1 MAEVVVG
8 RARRFRPQLSLAP
21 LRSRGYRLLFAAE
34 STSVFGDAFH
44 AVAVPWLVYQLG
56 GGARELGLMVA
67 AYGLCRLATTPLGG
81 ILSDRI
87 GPWQVMLVSD
97 LSRMLLTVAIV
108 TTTAVG
114 VRDLLV
120 VGTLVAATGLG
131 AGLFQPAAYAITP
144 RLLPPE
150 QLQAG
155 KAFIFSRAYDS
166 AYHFT

>member
-97 LSRMLLTVAIV
+97 LSRMLLTV
-108 TTTAVG
+108 
-114 VRDLLV
+114 
-120 VGTLVAATGLG
+120 
-131 AGLFQPAAYAITP
+131 
-144 RLLPPE
+144 
-150 QLQAG
+150 
-155 KAFIFSRAYDS
+155 
-166 AYHFT
+166 